1 MEKIRQDFFSWLP
14 SSIPSSSSK
23 AQFSVESS
31 PEHVAQAERPKRQ
44 NIFPKEPMLTKFV
57 KDINTFNRFIANQ
70 AIDLG
75 SGNTPSFSEISS
87 GFRDSVDGLFAP
99 AKKRQDFPGIQ
110 YVPKT
115 TQK

>member
-1 MEKIRQDFFSWLP
+1 MLAWPSKGHHQISQILFPSILP
-14 SSIPSSSSK
+14 TLS
-23 AQFSVESS
+23 E
-31 PEHVAQAERPKRQ
+31 Q

-75 SGNTPSFSEISS
+75 SGNAPTFSEISS

-99 AKKRQDFPGIQ
+99 AKKRQDFPAIQ